1 MCISETCLD
10 SSVSLDDKDIAVE
23 GYNILHADHPRNHKK
38 DGVSIYYNESLAV
51 QLININYLNKY
62 LLLLLLLLLLL
73 IYFKLTKLQ
82 KSLQK

>member
-62 LLLLLLLLLLL
+62 LLLLLLL